1 MNLTESW
8 NDARDNPV
16 QMSRTTNC
24 CHCRIK
30 KVNLC
35 EDITFLRCLKHF
47 LSNYTITIAKTLIVC
62 LSNSDNRTGLQNFI
76 FLSQFFLSFFF
87 FCKYQQSIINDLYQ
101 RLNIKAVQLTL
112 EETQRPLSL
121 TPDSYCCGPVS
132 TTWSRTR
139 DTLLPCPLKQHY
151 ITGGFN
157 PQSDVS
163 LVLTYS
169 CTTSPECLDF
179 CLNIVE
185 ET

>member
-1 MNLTESW
+1 MFKAFSVQLHNYNSKDSYCMSFQLRQQNWALEFYFLES
-8 NDARDNPV
+8 V
-16 QMSRTTNC
+16 FS
-24 CHCRIK
+24 
-30 KVNLC
+30 
-35 EDITFLRCLKHF
+35 F
-47 LSNYTITIAKTLIVC
+47 
-62 LSNSDNRTGLQNFI
+62 
-76 FLSQFFLSFFF
+76 FFF

-139 DTLLPCPLKQHY
+139 DTLLPCSLKQHY